1 MLQKI
6 NMTNEEQIE
15 EILIE
20 ASAYGLRTE
29 VMEWARKEMQENP
42 NMDKVLAYQIAY
54 DEWIK

>member
-1 MLQKI
+1 
-6 NMTNEEQIE
+6 MTNEELIE

-29 VMEWARKEMQENP
+29 VMEYARQEMQENP